1 MTAGRVWRRACGP
14 LIIAVALLA
23 VAAVSGPLF
32 PFQPVRSDIANA
44 VEKAGDLDGYLR
56 ESEARHSRVRRDLA
70 KGMVW
75 SDPATRGKTPL
86 ALVYL
91 HGFSASR
98 RDISPV
104 VEILSQKLAANA
116 YFARLAAHGRTTAD
130 EFATVTPQDW
140 LNDAREALAIG
151 RRIGDRV
158 ILIGTSTGA
167 LLATMAAL
175 EDQSGI
181 AALVLLSPNF
191 AIRDWRAKYISG
203 PMGVWIARLLIGK
216 EYSFRPVTSGHA
228 DFWTTRYPSEA
239 IVALMSLVNSARSLP
254 LAALK
259 APTLIIYTSKDAVV
273 DPKAIRARFAEI
285 RAHSKLLVDLPEAT
299 RHELTGNA
307 LAPATVGP
315 VIGQIVKFLSATV
328 DVVGA
333 TAPKAAP

>member
-1 MTAGRVWRRACGP
+1 MTAGAIWRRAWGP
-14 LIIAVALLA
+14 LIIAIALLA
-23 VAAVSGPLF
+23 VAAGSGPLF
-32 PFQPVRSDIANA
+32 PFLPSRSDVSDT
-44 VEKAGDLDGYLR
+44 VERAADLDDYLR

-70 KGMVW
+70 KGILW
-75 SDPATRGKTPL
+75 NDPATRGKTPL
-86 ALVYL
+86 ALAYL

-104 VEILSQKLAANA
+104 IETLAHKLGANA

-158 ILIGTSTGA
+158 ILVGISTGA

-175 EDQSGI
+175 EEQSSI

-191 AIRDWRAKYISG
+191 AIQDWRAKYISG
-203 PMGVWIARLLIGK
+203 PMGPWLAQLLIGE

-228 DFWTTRYPSEA
+228 DFWTSRYPSEG
-239 IVALMSLVNSARSLP
+239 IVALMNLVNSARSLEVGK
-254 LAALK
+254 LK
-259 APTLIIYTSKDAVV
+259 VPTLIIYTSKDTVV
-273 DPKAIRARFAEI
+273 DPKAIRDRFAEI
-285 RAHSKLLVDLPEAT
+285 QAEHKLLVDLPEAT

-307 LAPATVGP
+307 LAPATVRP
-315 VIGQIVKFLSATV
+315 VIEQISRFLSTTV
-328 DVVGA
+328 DVVGS
-333 TAPKAAP
+333 AAPSAAP

>member
-1 MTAGRVWRRACGP
+1 MTGGGPWRRAWAP
-14 LIIAVALLA
+14 LMIAVLLLA
-23 VAAVSGPLF
+23 VAAVSGPFF
-32 PFQPVRSDIANA
+32 PFVPLRSDVSET
-44 VEKAGDLDGYLR
+44 VEKAADLDDYLR

-70 KGMVW
+70 KGIVW
-75 SDPATRGKTPL
+75 SDPATHSRTPL
-86 ALVYL
+86 ALAYL

-104 VEILSQKLAANA
+104 VETLAKTLGANA

-167 LLATMAAL
+167 LLAIMAAL

-191 AIRDWRAKYISG
+191 AIQDRRARFISG
-203 PMGVWIARLLIGK
+203 PMGPWIARLVIGQD
-216 EYSFRPVTSGHA
+216 YSFRPVTSGHA
-228 DFWTTRYPSEA
+228 DLWTSRYPSEG
-239 IVALMSLVNSARSLP
+239 IVALMNLVNSARSLQ
-254 LAALK
+254 LSALK
-259 APTLIIYTSKDAVV
+259 VPTLIIYTSKDTVV
-273 DPKAIRARFAEI
+273 DTQAIRDRFAEI
-285 RAHSKLLVDLPEAT
+285 KAESKLLVDLPQAT

-307 LAPATVGP
+307 LAPVTVRP
-315 VIGQIVKFLSATV
+315 VIDQISKFLSTAV

-333 TAPKAAP
+333 AAPKTTP